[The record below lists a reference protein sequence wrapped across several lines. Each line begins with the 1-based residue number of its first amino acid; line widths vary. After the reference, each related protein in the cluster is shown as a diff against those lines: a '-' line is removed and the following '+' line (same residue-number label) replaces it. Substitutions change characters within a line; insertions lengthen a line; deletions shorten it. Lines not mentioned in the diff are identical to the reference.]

1 MDTHVTPGNV
11 HDSQPFIGR
20 LKRQTER
27 FGLETVAVGVD
38 AGYFTAAVCHL
49 TQETGIALVPGYR
62 RPNKGQNEYQK
73 KQFTYDPQKDVYVCP
88 AGEELN
94 YGTTD
99 RNGYRHYRS
108 DKAVCAEC
116 PCRAKC
122 TTNRQMQKTITRHVW
137 EEAKEKANALRLTKW
152 GKKVYARRKET
163 VERSFADAKQHHGH
177 RYARFRGLMKVQMQ
191 CLLAATAQNMKK
203 MALLALFYWLLMVQ
217 KGQSGRP
224 VTSSGWQNAMMG

>member
-1 MDTHVTPGNV
+1 M
-11 HDSQPFIGR
+11 
-20 LKRQTER
+20 
-27 FGLETVAVGVD
+27 AAGVD

-49 TQETGIALVPGYR
+49 TQEMGIALVPGYR
-62 RPNKGQNEYQK
+62 RPNKGQNAYQK
-73 KQFTYDPQKDVYVCP
+73 KHFTYDPEQDVYVCP
-88 AGEELN
+88 ADALLT

-108 DKAVCAEC
+108 DAHVCTGC
-116 PCRAKC
+116 PLRDDC
-122 TTNRQMQKTITRHVW
+122 TKNSKMQKTVTRHVW
-137 EEAKEKANALRLTKW
+137 EAAKEKANALRLTKW

-203 MALLALFYWLLMVQ
+203 MALLALFYLLLLAENGLIRRNKPRMTTGDAVMV
-217 KGQSGRP
+217 
-224 VTSSGWQNAMMG
+224 

>member
-1 MDTHVTPGNV
+1 
-11 HDSQPFIGR
+11 
-20 LKRQTER
+20 
-27 FGLETVAVGVD
+27 
-38 AGYFTAAVCHL
+38 
-49 TQETGIALVPGYR
+49 
-62 RPNKGQNEYQK
+62 
-73 KQFTYDPQKDVYVCP
+73 
-88 AGEELN
+88 
-94 YGTTD
+94 
-99 RNGYRHYRS
+99 
-108 DKAVCAEC
+108 
-116 PCRAKC
+116 
-122 TTNRQMQKTITRHVW
+122 ITRHVW

-203 MALLALFYWLLMVQ
+203 LALLALFYWLLMVQ